1 MYKSRW
7 NFKLETEKH
16 CSHSY
21 ISMSFFFVIQQACME
36 VGFVSYESVGNFV
49 IVNVGRK
56 DRHGTG
62 AFYDKN
68 DTQSFSL
75 KQSLN
80 ISEIELRKT
89 F

>member
-1 MYKSRW
+1 
-7 NFKLETEKH
+7 
-16 CSHSY
+16 
-21 ISMSFFFVIQQACME
+21 ME
-36 VGFVSYESVGNFV
+36 VGFVSYASVGNFV

-68 DTQSFSL
+68 DTRSFSL